1 MRTSRPPCTNALNLF
16 TMVLALGRLWA
27 ACNDRRM
34 VGRRRVVPGR
44 WTRTSIVLDA
54 GVWLCR
60 DMAAVHDPSHACVR
74 CPDSRARD
82 ARKHSIDSRPS
93 SVPSSSDA
101 SLSLFPA
108 PLPLSCGSACALLHA
123 LHCVRSLSCMMYD
136 HACRWQA
143 HAVGKTHAAGMPMP
157 LACVCRWHAYAA
169 CMPMPAA
176 IEHLLMMSVPRPIAS
191 TSTQAGGEFGWRRC
205 VAVRGAPQRT
215 GGMPAW

>member
-157 LACVCRWHAYAA
+157 LACPCR
-169 CMPMPAA
+169 
-176 IEHLLMMSVPRPIAS
+176 
-191 TSTQAGGEFGWRRC
+191 RRSSIC
-205 VAVRGAPQRT
+205 
-215 GGMPAW
+215 